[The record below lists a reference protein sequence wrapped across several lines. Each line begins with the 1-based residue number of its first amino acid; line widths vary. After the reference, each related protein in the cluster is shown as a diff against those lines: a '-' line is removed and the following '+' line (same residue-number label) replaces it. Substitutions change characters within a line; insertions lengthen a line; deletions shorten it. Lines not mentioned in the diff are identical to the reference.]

1 MHISKKQN
9 YIIKRKRC
17 PKDNSKHTRSTQEV
31 PQGKSQEEE
40 GLQKLT
46 HPHLEPN
53 QSNKLINDNGPTSM
67 NNLAQDQ

>member
-1 MHISKKQN
+1 M
-9 YIIKRKRC
+9 
-17 PKDNSKHTRSTQEV
+17 

-53 QSNKLINDNGPTSM
+53 QSNKSINDNGPTSM